1 MKITTRYPNAWIPT
15 LARLETRCDR
25 SSFWKSSSNA
35 IFFFLF
41 TSKVTRTGLRDVR
54 ERAVDAGAARPDA
67 APPPPPPPSSQ
78 SPPSPSSGSTRGQQE
93 RGPPLVPEHRV
104 HRKRRGTGR
113 ADVEQRAEQRL
124 LQRPELEFG
133 ESTDAT
139 GGRASLGSEH
149 ESPQS
154 EPAGGWWGPGNASV
168 SIGGDKR
175 DLGTLRLYLE
185 PNFFE
190 TIGASEF
197 SSYLSLYPSRARA
210 IEKKKKKKKTERAMM
225 TIPTTQDITRVKKQ
239 MSSIRD

>member
-1 MKITTRYPNAWIPT
+1 MAS
-15 LARLETRCDR
+15 D
-25 SSFWKSSSNA
+25 F
-35 IFFFLF
+35 
-41 TSKVTRTGLRDVR
+41 
-54 ERAVDAGAARPDA
+54 
-67 APPPPPPPSSQ
+67 
-78 SPPSPSSGSTRGQQE
+78 
-93 RGPPLVPEHRV
+93 
-104 HRKRRGTGR
+104 
-113 ADVEQRAEQRL
+113 VEQRAEQRL

-190 TIGASEF
+190 TIGASQRVFLVFISLSF
-197 SSYLSLYPSRARA
+197 SS
-210 IEKKKKKKKTERAMM
+210 
-225 TIPTTQDITRVKKQ
+225 
-239 MSSIRD
+239 SSDREEEEEEED

>member
-190 TIGASEF
+190 TIGASQRVFLVFISLSF
-197 SSYLSLYPSRARA
+197 SS
-210 IEKKKKKKKTERAMM
+210 
-225 TIPTTQDITRVKKQ
+225 
-239 MSSIRD
+239 SSDREEEEEEED